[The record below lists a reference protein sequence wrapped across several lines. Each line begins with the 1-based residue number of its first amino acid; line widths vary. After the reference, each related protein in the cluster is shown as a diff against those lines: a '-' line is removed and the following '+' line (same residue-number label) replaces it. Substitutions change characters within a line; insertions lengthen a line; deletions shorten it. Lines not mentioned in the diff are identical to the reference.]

1 MFSIVLFGVLF
12 GMLSGILVRD
22 ILCSIIRGKRS
33 RGGKNMKEQVK
44 YLLTRY
50 TSSRNVRLSLIVI
63 SVLLMAL
70 AGGAPDAGLH

>member
-1 MFSIVLFGVLF
+1 
-12 GMLSGILVRD
+12 
-22 ILCSIIRGKRS
+22 
-33 RGGKNMKEQVK
+33 MKEQVK
-44 YLLTRY
+44 YLLTHY